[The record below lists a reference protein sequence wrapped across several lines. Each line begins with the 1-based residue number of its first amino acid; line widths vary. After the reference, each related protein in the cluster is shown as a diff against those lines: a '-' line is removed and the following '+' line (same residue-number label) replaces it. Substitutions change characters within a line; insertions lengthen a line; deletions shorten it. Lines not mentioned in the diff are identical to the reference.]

1 MSVSS
6 FGKPLKG
13 SALISARIS
22 KPIEDSIT
30 NSLSGGSVPLGDVNI
45 TGGIIDGVIIGSNIS
60 GPGSFTT
67 LTSGTPSGNGFNVCF
82 YGNIVGDSACW
93 VPTTGTWNI
102 QGDLLVRDITDLGN
116 LRVSINSISATNANG
131 SINLTPNGTGTVNI
145 NSGLSQSTANGNI
158 NFFSTNGNFTSST
171 SRSSFTARNGGIF
184 TTENGS
190 FTFIT
195 GTNIVNRVITFI
207 TTGTQPVITTSIAH
221 GYQVGDRVRITG
233 TNSTPVLTGD
243 YLIDLVP
250 STTSFRISGSPLIS
264 SVGTAG
270 NVRRLNNINLSASD
284 TVIIPQN
291 IPLQFGSSACNNIVN
306 TGADL
311 ELYSCNIIKL
321 LGEKVFIPANKP
333 LEFADSN
340 KSIVSDNTDL
350 TLNSNGKVIINSDL
364 QVNGQTTYMQSNIVQ
379 INDPIFTIGTN
390 SLTLDN
396 KFRGIEYKY
405 HNGISQKTGFFGR
418 NTATNCFTYIP
429 DAINTDEVF
438 TGSPGCAV
446 FGGVTASSLNLQGG
460 VVEGVGT
467 INACNLTCTSNM
479 SITSSGTTTMTNSAL
494 SIVSG
499 SLTTNTNI
507 IGISG
512 ATGTQQD
519 KGLSFNITP
528 SNNGFMGYDT
538 SSSCF
543 KFLTNTTI
551 TGNEVTSSTPGNMCL
566 GPTNVTGD
574 LSVSGFTRGLLK
586 TEHVTSNTTISP
598 SNLINITWVY
608 VSAVSGIVSGT
619 LTAASEDG
627 FQKHIFL
634 GSTSGGVY
642 DLFCPAGLVLDPGS
656 GTTAAKT
663 FRFSTPGQSIYL
675 LWNTVLNA
683 YLIVNA
689 GVCVS

>member
-45 TGGIIDGVIIGSNIS
+45 TGGVIDGVIIGSNVY

-116 LRVSINSISATNANG
+116 LRFSINNISATNTNG
-131 SINLTPNGTGTVNI
+131 SINLIPNGSGNVNV
-145 NSGLSQSTANGNI
+145 NGGLIQSSANGNI
-158 NFFSTNGNFTSST
+158 SLFSVNGNFISST
-171 SRSSFTARNGGIF
+171 NRSTFTARNGGIF
-184 TTENGS
+184 TTDNGS
-190 FTFIT
+190 LTFRT
-195 GTNIVNRVITFI
+195 GTSIVNRVITFI
-207 TTGTQPVITTSIAH
+207 TTGSQPIISTSVAH
-221 GYQVGDRVRITG
+221 GYQVGDTVRISS

-250 STTSFRISGSPLIS
+250 STTSFRISGSPMIT
-264 SVGTAG
+264 SVGTSG
-270 NVRRLNNINLSASD
+270 NARRVNNINLSAGD
-284 TVIIPQN
+284 TVIIPQD
-291 IPLQFGSSACNNIVN
+291 IPLQFGPA
-306 TGADL
+306 
-311 ELYSCNIIKL
+311 SCNHIRNVSSDIEISSCNSIKL
-321 LGEKVFIPANKP
+321 LGEKVFIPVDKP
-333 LEFADSN
+333 LEFGDIG
-340 KSIVSDNTDL
+340 KSIVSNGVDL
-350 TLNSNGKVIINSDL
+350 TLNSDGKVIIDSDL
-364 QVNGQTTYMQSNIVQ
+364 QVNGQTTYVQSNIVQ
-379 INDPIFTIGTN
+379 INDPVFTVGTN
-390 SLTLDN
+390 SIVSDP

-405 HNGISQKTGFFGR
+405 HTGISQKTGFFGR

-429 DAINTDEVF
+429 DAVNTDEVF
-438 TGSPGCAV
+438 TGNPGCAV

-460 VVEGVGT
+460 AVEGVGT
-467 INACNLTCTSNM
+467 INACNLNCLSNM
-479 SITSSGTTTMTNSAL
+479 TISSSGTTSMSSTAMTIS
-494 SIVSG
+494 SG

-507 IGISG
+507 IGING
-512 ATGTQQD
+512 ATGATQD
-519 KGLSFNITP
+519 KGISFNIASGNT
-528 SNNGFMGYDT
+528 GFMGYNT

-543 KFLTNTTI
+543 TFLTNTTI
-551 TGNEVTSSTPGNMCL
+551 TGSEVTTSTPGNMCL
-566 GPTNVTGD
+566 GPTNITGD
-574 LSVSGFTRGLLK
+574 LTVSGFAKNLLK
-586 TEHVTSNTTISP
+586 TEHLTSATTVSP
-598 SNLINITWVY
+598 SNLINITWIY
-608 VSAVSGIVSGT
+608 VTAPSGIVTGT

-634 GSTSGGVY
+634 GSTTGGVY
-642 DLFCPAGLVLDPGS
+642 QLFCPSGLLLDPGS

-663 FRFSTPGQSIYL
+663 LRFETPGQSIYL
-675 LWNTVLNA
+675 LWNATLQS